1 MKTSATRVN
10 TLLLWCTYVYS
21 EGISSVSVSL
31 HIFSNNCFSLSLDGQ
46 WWKSCVISYLK
57 FTQFLDVLFSIAYSF
72 FTLSQFILVQST
84 AMSNVC
90 LHQRSPTYLYRAV
103 IIQIRCSLTDTHL
116 TFQIFSWLC
125 AFYQCECV
133 RAYLNNLSLASE
145 RDRTR
150 SHKINTMDSLTH
162 SHWIFIYTIQRRI
175 CV

>member
-1 MKTSATRVN
+1 MYIC
-10 TLLLWCTYVYS
+10 LLWGDFECFCLIAHFFQQLFLFINGWTMMEELCNFLSKVYT
-21 EGISSVSVSL
+21 ISR
-31 HIFSNNCFSLSLDGQ
+31 C
-46 WWKSCVISYLK
+46 
-57 FTQFLDVLFSIAYSF
+57 SF
-72 FTLSQFILVQST
+72 FHRIFVFHSSQFILVQST

-103 IIQIRCSLTDTHL
+103 IIQIRCFLTDTHL